1 MMKPVDISLEDR
13 PDTGAALLVVMLLVA
28 TLSIMSVGILEIVSR
43 TIRLSALS
51 DARSQSIWFVQ
62 GAETLARSR
71 IEQLVQVTE
80 GEIGRYAPGLGQP
93 FVFPIDGGQI
103 SARIDEASNC
113 FNLNSLGQ
121 IQEGE
126 RAAGEI
132 DPEDFYNDLLGGLDI
147 PVQLASELVASTA
160 DWIDA
165 DSAQRPF
172 GAESGYYGSL
182 ETPRAAANGPLV
194 SDRELLDIKGYT
206 PDIYRRIEPHVCALP
221 GTDVGTF
228 NINTLTMQ
236 NSPLLV
242 AVTGGQIT
250 LPVMHSFME
259 RQEELE
265 YPDVET
271 FLAEPPLS
279 TINPDQL
286 HSSLLD
292 VTSSV
297 LRLSG
302 EVVYLESVT
311 SYEAFFRLADSGEVS
326 LIRRR
331 IGADE

>member
-1 MMKPVDISLEDR
+1 MMKPAPPLQNDR

-43 TIRLSALS
+43 NIRLSALS

-71 IEQLVQVTE
+71 IEQLVQATD
-80 GEIGRYAPGLGQP
+80 GQIGRYAPGLGQP

-121 IQEGE
+121 VREGE
-126 RAAGEI
+126 AADGTI
-132 DPEDFYNDLLGGLDI
+132 DPEAFYSDLLIALDI
-147 PVQLASELVASTA
+147 PVPLVSELVGSTS
-160 DWIDA
+160 DWIDT
-165 DSAQRPF
+165 DSAQRPS

-182 ETPRAAANGPLV
+182 DTPRAAANGPLI

-206 PDIYRRIEPHVCALP
+206 PEIYRRVAPHVCALP
-221 GTDVGTF
+221 ETDIGTF

-242 AVTGGQIT
+242 AVTGGEIT
-250 LPVMHSFME
+250 LPVVLTFME
-259 RQEELE
+259 RQEELQ

-279 TINPDQL
+279 AINPDSL
-286 HSSLLD
+286 HGSLLD

-302 EVVYLESVT
+302 EVVYLDSVT
-311 SYEAFFRLADSGEVS
+311 SYEAYFRLTESGEVS